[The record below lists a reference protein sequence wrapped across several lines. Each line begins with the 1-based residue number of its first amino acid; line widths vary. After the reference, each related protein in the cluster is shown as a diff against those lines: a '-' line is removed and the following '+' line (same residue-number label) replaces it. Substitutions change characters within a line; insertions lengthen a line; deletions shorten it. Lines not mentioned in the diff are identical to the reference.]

1 MSVKAAASA
10 FNAESNSPQLEFDWR
25 YAARGCGAATRGLN
39 VNIRLIAY
47 LALAVASTGVGAA
60 DFTDT
65 ALVVSSTPVVERV
78 IEPRQECTTANTP
91 AAQPT
96 ERGVAAP
103 ILGGVTGAVIGR
115 QVGGG
120 SGRDVATGAG
130 AVIGT
135 VAGDRVANPDSNR
148 SYTGAVVGGVAG
160 AILGNQVGKG
170 RGNAAATAAG
180 AIAGAMIG
188 DRIDNAQTAQAQ
200 PVQRCRTVETTRE
213 GIKGYTVVYR
223 YNGRDVTTTLPYDPG
238 RTVRV
243 AVGVIEEQRPV
254 ATGGGMLGTNVRDVT
269 QPTPAATTPI
279 STQPAGDYRYR
290 Y

>member
-1 MSVKAAASA
+1 MRLIPTTVMLLASTASA
-10 FNAESNSPQLEFDWR
+10 
-25 YAARGCGAATRGLN
+25 
-39 VNIRLIAY
+39 
-47 LALAVASTGVGAA
+47 ALAA

-65 ALVVSSTPVVERV
+65 APVISATPITERV
-78 IEPRQECTTANTP
+78 IEPREECTVENAP
-91 AAQPT
+91 AAPGA

-103 ILGGVTGAVIGR
+103 ILGGVAGAVLGR

-148 SYTGAVVGGVAG
+148 SYTGAILGGVAG

-188 DRIDNAQTAQAQ
+188 DRIDNRQTASAQ

-213 GIKGYTVVYR
+213 VIKGYTVIYR
-223 YNGRDVTTTLPYDPG
+223 YNGRDIATTMPYDPG
-238 RTVRV
+238 ETVKV
-243 AVGVIEEQRPV
+243 SVGVVEEYRQAAAPAPAGLSRNGYDRDPLP
-254 ATGGGMLGTNVRDVT
+254 ATRSVSVSSR
-269 QPTPAATTPI
+269 
-279 STQPAGDYRYR
+279 PAGDYRYR

>member
-1 MSVKAAASA
+1 M
-10 FNAESNSPQLEFDWR
+10 
-25 YAARGCGAATRGLN
+25 
-39 VNIRLIAY
+39 NIRLTAY
-47 LALAVASTGVGAA
+47 AALAMASTGVGAA

-65 ALVVSSTPVVERV
+65 APVVSSTPIVERI
-78 IEPRQECTTANTP
+78 IEPRQECTTESAP
-91 AAQPT
+91 AAQPR
-96 ERGVAAP
+96 ERSVAAP

-160 AILGNQVGKG
+160 AIIGNQVGKG

-213 GIKGYTVVYR
+213 VIRGYTVVYR
-223 YNGRDVTTTLPYDPG
+223 YNGRDATTTLPYDPG
-238 RTVRV
+238 KTVRV
-243 AVGVIEEQRPV
+243 AVGVIDEQRPAA
-254 ATGGGMLGTNVRDVT
+254 ATGGGMLGSNVRDVT
-269 QPTPAATTPI
+269 PRATSGATQI
-279 STQPAGDYRYR
+279 STQPAGDYSYR